1 MEAIPVLLAVTI
13 AFVMTLLGGAFGV
26 KYRRSIIILMAFTA
40 GVLIALSLFEL
51 LPEIFS
57 LAQKT
62 QAPLDAA
69 LFTVASGFIFL
80 FAINQYIFN
89 PQKNVGKRQ
98 KSLRSSSGLLATS
111 EFCTHALLEGLTIG
125 LSFQF
130 NFGLGIIA
138 AVAVISHD
146 FCDGI
151 VTITLM
157 LGSGNSVRAS
167 LGLLVID
174 AAAPIV
180 GAVAT
185 FLFVLPENYLVFF
198 FSFLTGGFIYLG
210 TMHLLRKSYREN
222 NKLVTT
228 ATFVSGILLIFV
240 LSQII
245 NGFS

>member
-1 MEAIPVLLAVTI
+1 MDTTPVLLSVTI
-13 AFVMTLLGGAFGV
+13 AFIMTLIGGAFGV
-26 KYRRSIIILMAFTA
+26 KYRRNIIILMAFTA

-51 LPEIFS
+51 IPEIFS

-62 QAPLDAA
+62 QAPIYGA
-69 LFTVASGFIFL
+69 LFTIASGFIFL
-80 FAINQYIFN
+80 YAVNQYLFR
-89 PQKNVGKRQ
+89 PQKTDGKD
-98 KSLRSSSGLLATS
+98 KKTLRSSSGLLATS

-130 NFGLGIIA
+130 SFGLGIIA
-138 AVAVISHD
+138 AVAVVSHD

-157 LGSGNSVRAS
+157 LSSGNSVRAS

-180 GAVAT
+180 GAFAT
-185 FLFVLPENYLVFF
+185 LFFIMPDNYLVFF

-210 TMHLLRKSYREN
+210 TMHLLQKSYQHN
-222 NKLVTT
+222 PKWVTIV
-228 ATFVSGILLIFV
+228 TFVSGVLLIFV
-240 LSQII
+240 LARVL
-245 NGFS
+245 NGFQ

>member
-1 MEAIPVLLAVTI
+1 MLSVAI
-13 AFVMTLLGGAFGV
+13 AFIMTLLGGAFGV
-26 KYRRSIIILMAFTA
+26 KYRRNIIILMAFTA

-51 LPEIFS
+51 IPEIFS

-62 QAPLDAA
+62 QASINSA
-69 LFTVASGFIFL
+69 LFTIASGFIFL
-80 FAINQYIFN
+80 YAVNQYLFK
-89 PQKNVGKRQ
+89 PQKTNGKD
-98 KSLRSSSGLLATS
+98 KKTLRSSSGLLATS

-138 AVAVISHD
+138 AVAVVSHD
-146 FCDGI
+146 FCDGL

-157 LGSGNSVRAS
+157 LSSGNSVKAS

-174 AAAPIV
+174 AAAPIA

-185 FLFVLPENYLVFF
+185 LFFVMPDNYLVFF

-210 TMHLLRKSYREN
+210 TMHLLHKSFQDN
-222 NKLVTT
+222 PKWITIV
-228 ATFVSGILLIFV
+228 TFVSGILLIFV
-240 LSQII
+240 LARVV
-245 NGFS
+245 NGFQ